1 MVGSVKSQPS
11 VDKMGLTYV
20 RRKPFVPLV
29 NKTSWS
35 IRRYKYMRD
44 LRRKICV
51 TASFEKVQEYQL
63 ESWCEE
69 NNIPIRPPKQERP
82 AELTLDKWAHLSGKA
97 AQDSFLESK

>member
-1 MVGSVKSQPS
+1 MAIH
-11 VDKMGLTYV
+11 YV
-20 RRKPFVPLV
+20 RSKPFVPIV

-35 IRRYKYMRD
+35 NRRYKYKRD
-44 LRRKICV
+44 LMHKICV

-69 NNIPIRPPKQERP
+69 NNIPIRPPVREKPPVQ
-82 AELTLDKWAHLSGKA
+82 TLDSWAHLSGKA

>member
-1 MVGSVKSQPS
+1 MVI
-11 VDKMGLTYV
+11 TYV

-29 NKTSWS
+29 NKTSWVT
-35 IRRYKYMRD
+35 RRYKYKRD
-44 LRRKICV
+44 LLHKICV

-69 NNIPIRPPKQERP
+69 NNIPIRPPKKEPPQVT
-82 AELTLDKWAHLSGKA
+82 TLDNWAHLSGKA